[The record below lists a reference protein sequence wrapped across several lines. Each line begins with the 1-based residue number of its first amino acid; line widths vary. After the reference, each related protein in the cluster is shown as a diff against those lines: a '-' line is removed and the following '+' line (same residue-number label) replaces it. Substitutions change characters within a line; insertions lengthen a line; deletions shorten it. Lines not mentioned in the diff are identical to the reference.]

1 MSGQQESRTDSE
13 YADLMARA
21 ERGQLTPAGFKR
33 VAQLVA
39 EKPER
44 GLPPRRTS

>member
-1 MSGQQESRTDSE
+1 MSGQQESAKDRE

-21 ERGQLTPAGFKR
+21 ERGQLDPAGFKR
-33 VAQLVA
+33 AEELVA

-44 GLPPRRTS
+44 GLPPRRTQ